1 MAQELL
7 LQVISQCISFI
18 AATRTPDKMI
28 CASIGLLK
36 TTTDVANITFSTDIA
51 PFKVNTL
58 NTEAVIGI
66 VAGVCGGKS
75 N

>member
-1 MAQELL
+1 
-7 LQVISQCISFI
+7 
-18 AATRTPDKMI
+18 MI